1 MNNNQITKYE
11 SKAQKIR
18 AKRGSDFE
26 SLILR
31 KSSIDWTDEINPIQD
46 KHTSKY
52 WLADSVNHN
61 HKIFLELTTSVKD
74 TKESKIIIE
83 SETYKYHY
91 PDYTFVVGIKRA
103 SNPRKHDG
111 EDSFIDHLKQTPTID
126 QVLIG
131 EEEILKFMD
140 KPYYN
145 KQSTIN
151 NKNTGD
157 NMLENTSK
165 LVMDTLLYGA
175 SKGDSNGVNNLI
187 KMLEPNANRITKT
200 KEKSKTPLK
209 AKARKREE
217 FRNSLLQGVKPTEA
231 VMTLGELVRQ
241 NWTNPK
247 SGAELFFSS
256 KKATQMLDDGV
267 QLYGMSYDRPSKWR
281 IKKSDVGKYFAKE
294 ILMEETISV

>member
-1 MNNNQITKYE
+1 MNNKKITKYE
-11 SKAQKIR
+11 SKAQKVR
-18 AKRGSDFE
+18 AKRGNDFE
-26 SLILR
+26 SMILR
-31 KSSIDWTDEINPIQD
+31 KSSNDWVEVDTHISDIN
-46 KHTSKY
+46 TSKN
-52 WLADSVNHN
+52 WLADSVNYN
-61 HKIFLELTTSVKD
+61 HKIFLELTTCVKD

-83 SETYKYHY
+83 SKTYKHHH
-91 PDYTFVVGIKRA
+91 PDYKFVVGIKRA
-103 SNPRKHDG
+103 SNPRKSDG

-175 SKGDSNGVNNLI
+175 SRGDSNGLNNLI
-187 KMLEPNANRITKT
+187 KMLEPNANRITPT
-200 KEKSKTPLK
+200 KRKSRFKKLT

-217 FRNSLLQGVKPTEA
+217 IRDSLLQVDPPEA
-231 VMTLGELVRQ
+231 VMTLGELVKM
-241 NWTNPK
+241 NWDNPK
-247 SGAELFFSS
+247 SGTELFFSS
-256 KKATQMLDDGV
+256 KKATEMIDDGV
-267 QLYGMSYDRPSKWR
+267 QLFGLKDERCSNWK
-281 IKKSDVGKYFAKE
+281 IKTSDATHYQFKTS
-294 ILMEETISV
+294 IND